1 MTSNYVMVSIKLCL
15 DVGNGEYITLCNCGG
30 CIMSGFEVIE
40 GGPPK
45 PLPLPSPSPAPVAGS
60 KKKKFPF

>member
-45 PLPLPSPSPAPVAGS
+45 PLPLPSPSPRAGCRKQ
-60 KKKKFPF
+60 KKKVPF